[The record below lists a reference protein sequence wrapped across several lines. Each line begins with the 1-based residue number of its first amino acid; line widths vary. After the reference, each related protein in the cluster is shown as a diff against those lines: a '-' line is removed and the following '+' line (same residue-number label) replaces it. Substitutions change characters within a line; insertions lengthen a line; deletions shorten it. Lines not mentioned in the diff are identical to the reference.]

1 MYALNEKITP
11 RCIEEEMKD
20 SYINYAMSVIV
31 GRALPDIRDGLK
43 PVHRRVLYAMRE
55 LGLEHNK
62 PHKKSARI
70 VGECF
75 VKETLVTTSRG
86 LIPIQDIERGD
97 MVYTQKGCKR
107 VTALYEMPPKE
118 LLKIKL
124 ENGTSNTVTKSQK
137 LKVLNSELE
146 FIWKEA
152 KDITDKD
159 YIVIRAAY
167 PEDIEKVCMGN
178 FNGKAV
184 YLNENIAYALG
195 LLLSDGWIEKKSNR
209 LCFYSVSNEIIRRIC
224 RIFKTEFNYE
234 PTIEVK
240 PYDYKTGDGVVRNT
254 GYQARINKKELN
266 DFIVAAF
273 CLKGAVALTKKVP
286 PQMFRSPSSVIWA
299 FVSGLIDG
307 DGSIHCNRNV
317 IHYGSISEELINGLQ
332 IILQHLNVLGTRYEA
347 SSRLPGMVNGRMVH
361 SRHKFYSLELRGS
374 QACLLASCLSVADK
388 NKYRTIETML
398 TREQR
403 DPWSSLDA
411 IPYAGEVIFG
421 ELSKRSIG
429 GGWYLD
435 KGGEKFRAGIR
446 YQGGCKIR
454 YSTDLKEKPLKTS
467 QMVSWGILEKL
478 RRLDSS
484 LADFIDEVINKKI
497 YFARVECVGGVA
509 AEKTYDIQ
517 VEGEHEFIA
526 NGMVSHNC
534 LGKYHPHGDAS
545 IYDTLVR
552 MAQSFSLR
560 YPLVD
565 GQGNFG
571 CFTKDIKVKLA
582 DGRSL
587 AFTELIKEHQ
597 EGKKNYTF
605 AFNSVTKRVEIA
617 EILHPRRT
625 KKNAAI
631 MKVVLDNK
639 EEIKCTLNHKFML
652 KSGGY
657 KEAQY
662 LESGD
667 SLMPVYTR
675 ASSEKDDPNIVGYE
689 MIYQPVADKWD
700 WAHQLADEWNI
711 RNKAYSKSAGRIR
724 HHIECNKLNNNPTNV
739 IRLQWKKHWELH
751 YKMTSERHKND
762 PEYCLKL
769 ADGRKRFWGDK
780 KNKEAYAVRM
790 ASRNKNMWRN
800 KEYRAGKIAAIK
812 KMWENDEYK
821 KAMAE
826 QSRENIGKLWQR
838 EDFRKT
844 LSALKS
850 AELKKKWQN
859 KDYIARMT
867 EVSRKASL
875 HLWTDPLHKQRMSSV
890 AKKRWLDPAYRIKM
904 SEKSKKQWLDP
915 AYKEFMIEGY
925 KKKWSTDPL
934 FRERFMPVLRENGR
948 NAHFNRFLKVCAKT
962 LEEYGAITPLS
973 YEKVR
978 SGYGSRHGEG
988 IVKYENAVAK
998 YLNGDGSKVSAFL
1011 SARTAKKA
1019 INHKVTRVEFI
1030 KETEDVF
1037 DLTVENTHNFAL
1049 SAGVFVHNSIDGDSA
1064 AAMRYTE
1071 ARLEH
1076 ITDWMLLDI
1085 DKDTVDFAPN
1095 FDGSLQEPVV
1105 LPSCLPNLLINGS
1118 SGIAVGMAT
1127 NIPPH
1132 NLKEVA
1138 DAVIHVIEE
1147 PECEPKDL
1155 LKKIKGP
1162 DFPTGGIIRGY
1173 EGIRNAYLTGR
1184 GLLRIHARAF
1194 IEEMKSGKEAIVI
1207 KEIPYMVNKSNLI
1220 ESIADLVQDKKIDG
1234 ITDLRDESDKD
1245 GMRIVIEL
1253 RRGTIARV
1261 VLNLLYK
1268 HTQMQQTF
1276 GVIMLALVDGRPRV
1290 LNLKDML
1297 VEFIKHRKDIIVRRT
1312 RFDLEKAQ
1320 DRAHILEGLKIA
1332 LKNLDK
1338 IIKLIRESKDPHVA
1352 KAALMEKF
1360 DLSDKQ
1366 AQAILEMQLQRLTNL
1381 ERDKI
1386 DKEYLE
1392 LIKKIEYYKSI
1403 LDSEKLVLQII
1414 KTETKELAEKFGD
1427 ERRTEIAPEAEELE
1441 IEDLI
1446 AEEDVVITM
1455 SHGGYIKRLP
1465 ISSYRKQR
1473 RGGRGV
1479 AGADIKEEDFI
1490 EHLFVA
1496 STHDA
1501 ILFFTD
1507 KGVVHWLKVHEIP
1520 EAGRASK
1527 GKAIINLLAIGA
1539 GEKTSAFVPVREY
1552 KEGHFLVMGTKFGSI
1567 KKTDLQAYA
1576 NPRKGGIIGMGLEKD
1591 DELIGVQM
1599 TSGSDEILLATREGK
1614 AIRFKEEQVRDMGR
1628 SAKGVRGIRLGKKDA
1643 VIAMEIVRPEQTVLT
1658 VTGLGFGKRTIFKE
1672 YRLQSRGGKGI
1683 INIKVTG
1690 KNGLAVGLK
1699 TVSDKDELMLVTEK
1713 GMVVRCPVKDV
1724 RSTGRSTQGVRLMKL
1739 DTHDVVTSMAK
1750 IVPEEEEEK
1759 VVEAVPT
1766 VIPQAAVKA
1775 PETKISTVEPV
1786 IKPTRAKK
1794 PAAAIKTKRIKRK

>member
-478 RRLDSS
+478 RRLDSP

-571 CFTKDIKVKLA
+571 
-582 DGRSL
+582 
-587 AFTELIKEHQ
+587 
-597 EGKKNYTF
+597 
-605 AFNSVTKRVEIA
+605 
-617 EILHPRRT
+617 
-625 KKNAAI
+625 
-631 MKVVLDNK
+631 
-639 EEIKCTLNHKFML
+639 
-652 KSGGY
+652 
-657 KEAQY
+657 
-662 LESGD
+662 
-667 SLMPVYTR
+667 
-675 ASSEKDDPNIVGYE
+675 
-689 MIYQPVADKWD
+689 
-700 WAHQLADEWNI
+700 
-711 RNKAYSKSAGRIR
+711 
-724 HHIECNKLNNNPTNV
+724 
-739 IRLQWKKHWELH
+739 
-751 YKMTSERHKND
+751 
-762 PEYCLKL
+762 
-769 ADGRKRFWGDK
+769 
-780 KNKEAYAVRM
+780 
-790 ASRNKNMWRN
+790 
-800 KEYRAGKIAAIK
+800 
-812 KMWENDEYK
+812 
-821 KAMAE
+821 
-826 QSRENIGKLWQR
+826 
-838 EDFRKT
+838 
-844 LSALKS
+844 
-850 AELKKKWQN
+850 
-859 KDYIARMT
+859 
-867 EVSRKASL
+867 
-875 HLWTDPLHKQRMSSV
+875 
-890 AKKRWLDPAYRIKM
+890 
-904 SEKSKKQWLDP
+904 
-915 AYKEFMIEGY
+915 
-925 KKKWSTDPL
+925 
-934 FRERFMPVLRENGR
+934 
-948 NAHFNRFLKVCAKT
+948 
-962 LEEYGAITPLS
+962 
-973 YEKVR
+973 
-978 SGYGSRHGEG
+978 
-988 IVKYENAVAK
+988 
-998 YLNGDGSKVSAFL
+998 
-1011 SARTAKKA
+1011 
-1019 INHKVTRVEFI
+1019 
-1030 KETEDVF
+1030 
-1037 DLTVENTHNFAL
+1037 
-1049 SAGVFVHNSIDGDSA
+1049 SIDGDSA

-1085 DKDTVDFAPN
+1085 DKNTVDFAPN

-1138 DAVIHVIEE
+1138 DAVIHLIEE

-1759 VVEAVPT
+1759 VVEAVPA

-1775 PETKISTVEPV
+1775 PETKTKTVEPAV
-1786 IKPTRAKK
+1786 KPARAKK
-1794 PAAAIKTKRIKRK
+1794 PVAEIKTKKIKRK